1 MTPSFSI
8 HPATGAEPPRPHVA
22 LVVGSTGAGKSTF
35 TRTLLDE
42 LAAVPFV
49 SDEWMTSLY
58 ADDRPEEAGFDWY
71 WPRIQRIEAQMRTVS
86 AAVLGA
92 GAGVILDLGFT
103 EQAHRA
109 RWIDWARGLGVAPWI
124 YYLDID
130 PDERWRRVQQRNR
143 DRGPTFQL
151 EVTRQ
156 MFDFME
162 ARFEPPTDEEAP
174 LVLVR

>member
-1 MTPSFSI
+1 MTPTFSI
-8 HPATGAEPPRPHVA
+8 HPASGARPPRPHVA

-49 SDEWMTSLY
+49 IDEWVATLY
-58 ADDRPEEAGFDWY
+58 GDDKPDDAGYDWY
-71 WPRIQRIEAQMRTVS
+71 MPRIQRIETEMRRIA

-92 GAGVILDLGFT
+92 GAAVVLDLGFT
-103 EQAHRA
+103 ERSHRA
-109 RWIDWARGLGVAPWI
+109 SWIDWARGLGVAPWI

-130 PDERWRRVQQRNR
+130 ADERWRRVQQRN
-143 DRGPTFQL
+143 DERGPTFQL
-151 EVTRQ
+151 EVTRE

-162 ARFEPPTDEEAP
+162 ARFEPPADDEAP
-174 LVLVR
+174 LILVR